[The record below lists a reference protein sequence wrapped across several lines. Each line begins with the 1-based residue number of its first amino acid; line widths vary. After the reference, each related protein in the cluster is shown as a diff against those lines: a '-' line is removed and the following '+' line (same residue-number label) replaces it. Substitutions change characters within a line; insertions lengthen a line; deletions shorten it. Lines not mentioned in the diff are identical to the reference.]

1 MVAAS
6 CPKRKESSSKTSR
19 SSDKKK
25 NEKRR
30 KHRDREREKREKYP
44 SCIDGAKYYPKAV
57 PASEGDKRTNS
68 KSSFIQRKIYQ
79 EMNIYDLKK
88 KLKIARNYHKF
99 ALKWYFSTLVFW
111 GRCYKVSVC
120 WFRRC
125 SGGARFRG
133 PHWSISKHQ
142 AKNANWIKSF

>member
-6 CPKRKESSSKTSR
+6 CPKRKEPSSKTSR

-44 SCIDGAKYYPKAV
+44 SCVDGAKYYPKAV

-68 KSSFIQRKIYQ
+68 KSTFSLNYSRNQNLCF
-79 EMNIYDLKK
+79 EK
-88 KLKIARNYHKF
+88 KLKIAQNYHKF

-125 SGGARFRG
+125 SGGAHFRRS
-133 PHWSISKHQ
+133 HWSISKHQ

>member
-1 MVAAS
+1 MLGKILFAGSISILNAIFKLYFRVQTATDRYMVAAS

-44 SCIDGAKYYPKAV
+44 SCVDGAKYYPKAV

-68 KSSFIQRKIYQ
+68 KS
-79 EMNIYDLKK
+79 
-88 KLKIARNYHKF
+88 KF
-99 ALKWYFSTLVFW
+99 S
-111 GRCYKVSVC
+111 
-120 WFRRC
+120 
-125 SGGARFRG
+125 
-133 PHWSISKHQ
+133 
-142 AKNANWIKSF
+142 